1 MWRSAGSNI
10 TIPTW
15 ISYADNATTDAFWRL
30 RTSEPVTLFDSKQI
44 FDNLPLLYDDQEV
57 SGSGTTSTWS
67 QDTASSVMWV
77 AETTA
82 WKRVRQSFMWFNYQ
96 PWKSHQ
102 IITTWVLRKSGGGT
116 WIKSAMWYFNDENW
130 VFVLDNEWTPTM
142 VLRSYVTWS
151 AVDTE
156 VAQSSWNIDTMDW
169 TWDSGMTIDFT
180 KSQIFFTDLEWLWV
194 WAVRVWFVIDRKI
207 YYVHQFNHANTISW
221 VYMSTA
227 NLPVRYEIE
236 NDGTWAA
243 STFEVICSSVAS
255 EWWEQRNGILQ
266 SNSTWAISSLWNSAS
281 YAVMWWRLKTTCFWA
296 SVIVENMS
304 VIWSANDQAEWAFYV
319 WWSVAWTFTFSNKTN
334 SCVQI
339 AEWTASNTFTW
350 GTRIDGWYFTTEQWI
365 QFTLPNA
372 TRLWSSIDG
381 TPQEWYLVVTPITN
395 NITVRASV
403 TWRELL

>member
-169 TWDSGMTIDFT
+169 TWDSGITIDFT
-180 KSQIFFTDLEWLWV
+180 KSQIFFTDLEWLW
-194 WAVRVWFVIDRKI
+194 
-207 YYVHQFNHANTISW
+207 
-221 VYMSTA
+221 
-227 NLPVRYEIE
+227 
-236 NDGTWAA
+236 
-243 STFEVICSSVAS
+243 
-255 EWWEQRNGILQ
+255 
-266 SNSTWAISSLWNSAS
+266 
-281 YAVMWWRLKTTCFWA
+281 
-296 SVIVENMS
+296 
-304 VIWSANDQAEWAFYV
+304 
-319 WWSVAWTFTFSNKTN
+319 
-334 SCVQI
+334 
-339 AEWTASNTFTW
+339 
-350 GTRIDGWYFTTEQWI
+350 
-365 QFTLPNA
+365 
-372 TRLWSSIDG
+372 
-381 TPQEWYLVVTPITN
+381 
-395 NITVRASV
+395 
-403 TWRELL
+403 